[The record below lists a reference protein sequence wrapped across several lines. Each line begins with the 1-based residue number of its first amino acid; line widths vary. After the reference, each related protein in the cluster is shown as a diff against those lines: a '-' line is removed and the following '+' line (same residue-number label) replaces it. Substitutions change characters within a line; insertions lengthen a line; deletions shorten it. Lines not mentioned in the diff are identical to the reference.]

1 MDKGR
6 TAYRL
11 CGPFLLAV
19 LLAACG
25 SGSIPSSEDNRQLA
39 NAEEMLNS
47 APDEL
52 SGIDSNALLTDQR
65 NASSASAH

>member
-1 MDKGR
+1 MEQGR

-11 CGPFLLAV
+11 CGPFLLSV
-19 LLAACG
+19 LLVACG
-25 SGSIPSSEDNRQLA
+25 SPSTPSSEDNRQLA

-52 SGIDSNALLTDQR
+52 SGIDSNALLSDQ
-65 NASSASAH
+65 NAINASAH

>member
-11 CGPFLLAV
+11 CGPFLLSV
-19 LLAACG
+19 LLASCG
-25 SGSIPSSEDNRQLA
+25 SGSTPSSEDNRQLA

-65 NASSASAH
+65 NASNASAH

>member
-11 CGPFLLAV
+11 CGPFLLSV

-25 SGSIPSSEDNRQLA
+25 SGSVPSSEDNRQLA

-52 SGIDSNALLTDQR
+52 SGIDSNALQSNQQ
-65 NASSASAH
+65 NASSASAR

>member
-19 LLAACG
+19 LLMGCG
-25 SGSIPSSEDNRQLA
+25 SGSTPSSEDNRQLA

-65 NASSASAH
+65 NESNASSR